1 MSRLHLT
8 QQEIDTLDIDT
19 LYELLQELNTELV
32 TLAGVEHMIYK
43 RRRFLELESNPNLL
57 TLSPSEDTSA
67 SLLALVKELKS
78 SGVDIQA
85 LLNSSLNE

>member
-8 QQEIDTLDIDT
+8 QSEIDTLDIDT
-19 LYELLQELNTELV
+19 LYELLKELNTELV

-43 RRRFLELESNPNLL
+43 RRRFLELESNPELATL
-57 TLSPSEDTSA
+57 TPSEDTSV

-78 SGVDIQA
+78 SGVDIQS